1 MRCVSV
7 AGKGADRRK
16 VANLFDILLVSRQ
29 SGVVCGS
36 CPFTCPIFELARI
49 PHEVHEQ
56 SGLLDDLHRSTFA
69 SFCEEISENSAS
81 ALKFSSLEDMSG
93 RCLSDQVEIE
103 LHRRRQ
109 LGIIKEDSAIVH
121 WKCLVHDLR
130 LDR

>member
-1 MRCVSV
+1 MCFGGRE
-7 AGKGADRRK
+7 RRGQK
-16 VANLFDILLVSRQ
+16 ELNTNLFDILLVSRQ
-29 SGVVCGS
+29 SGVACGS
-36 CPFTCPIFELARI
+36 FSFTCPIFELARI

-121 WKCLVHDLR
+121 WKCVVHDLR

>member
-1 MRCVSV
+1 MFRWP
-7 AGKGADRRK
+7 GKARTEGR
-16 VANLFDILLVSRQ
+16 L
-29 SGVVCGS
+29 
-36 CPFTCPIFELARI
+36 PICLISFLSHGNPELSAVHVLSHAPSLELARI
-49 PHEVHEQ
+49 LHEVHEQ

-121 WKCLVHDLR
+121 WKCLVHGLR